1 MMCFD
6 RLEGKHKAV
15 LYEIVSMRDKH
26 AAELQTLRIQI
37 QRLSADL
44 ETAQKWAGDAEAR
57 QAAGS
62 GGGMASPALVSQ
74 LC

>member
-15 LYEIVSMRDKH
+15 LYEMVSMRDKH
-26 AAELQTLRIQI
+26 AAELQTLRTQI

-44 ETAQKWAGDAEAR
+44 ETAQKWDGDAEER
-57 QAAGS
+57 QVSGS

>member
-15 LYEIVSMRDKH
+15 LYEMVSMRDKH
-26 AAELQTLRIQI
+26 AAELQTLRTQI

-57 QAAGS
+57 QVAGS
-62 GGGMASPALVSQ
+62 GGGMASPAIVSQ